1 MSHGFGSVVP
11 IVLANGIRLL
21 ASAAGALIAIHWFG
35 LGAIGFFAA
44 VAIGFCAFAAMAVS
58 IMQGEGAR
66 SDPTMKTGT
75 MTILALTIASQVS

>member
-44 VAIGFCAFAAMAVS
+44 VAN
-58 IMQGEGAR
+58 R
-66 SDPTMKTGT
+66 
-75 MTILALTIASQVS
+75 ILRVRGDGRQRHAG